1 MTQQPPSQ
9 ASFAC
14 SQCGRT
20 FAQSDLVP
28 IAGNWV
34 CGDCKTAFLSRVV
47 AGNTSPTNWHYG
59 GFWIR
64 FVARM
69 IDGFILLAM
78 QLFIGLLF
86 FGSLAAQFLPNVA
99 RTEPIGRR
107 LVFQFLTYFIGFAY
121 EVLFLKYR
129 GATPGKIA
137 LGLKVVRSDGGPL
150 GWGISVARYFMYI
163 VSGIILAIGDIMA
176 GFDTEKRALHDRVCD
191 TRVVY
196 KRNLA

>member
-64 FVARM
+64 FVARF
-69 IDGFILLAM
+69 IDGMILIAA
-78 QLFIGLLF
+78 QASIALLF
-86 FGSLAAQFLPNVA
+86 LGTFGGEFFPSVLRSQPAA
-99 RTEPIGRR
+99 RR
-107 LVFQFLTYFIGFAY
+107 ITFQFLSLFIGFAY
-121 EVLFLKYR
+121 EVLFLRYR